1 MKIQMEHWRE
11 KNLSVKE
18 ILKYFKG
25 RLKNMSRERPQRRPH
40 RFQINSSFL
49 TNFRK
54 LNIF

>member
-25 RLKNMSRERPQRRPH
+25 RLKNMSRERPQRRPQ
-40 RFQINSSFL
+40 RFQINSAFL